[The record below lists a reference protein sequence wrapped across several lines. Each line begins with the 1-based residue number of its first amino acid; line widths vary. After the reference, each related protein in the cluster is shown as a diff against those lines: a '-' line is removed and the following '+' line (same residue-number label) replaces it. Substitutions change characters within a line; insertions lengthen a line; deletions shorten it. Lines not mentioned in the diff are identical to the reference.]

1 MFNKTVNTLVGF
13 YDDIKVEISTS
24 SHIQALIQ
32 VARVKGQFNK
42 ESVERI
48 LKEAGYTDD
57 EIGPWM
63 EAIDEEING

>member
-1 MFNKTVNTLVGF
+1 M
-13 YDDIKVEISTS
+13 EISTG

-32 VARVKGQFNK
+32 VAREKGNFNR

-57 EIGPWM
+57 EIEPWV
-63 EAIDEEING
+63 EAIDDELKIEN